1 MIADSIK
8 IKRYIFIV
16 TAIGDKA
23 FKNNK
28 KTTSVKIGKD
38 LRTIG
43 KDAFR
48 NYTKLKKVCGEKAYK

>member
-8 IKRYIFIV
+8 INGDIFKV

-28 KTTSVKIGKD
+28 KTTFVKIGKD

-48 NYTKLKKVCGEKAYK
+48 NYNKLKKV